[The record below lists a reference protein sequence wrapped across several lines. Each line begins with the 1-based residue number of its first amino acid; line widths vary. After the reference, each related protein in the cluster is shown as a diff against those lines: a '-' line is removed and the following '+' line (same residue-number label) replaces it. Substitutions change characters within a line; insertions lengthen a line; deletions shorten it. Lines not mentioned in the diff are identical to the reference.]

1 MASLNVSKRE
11 KQNGVEHTA
20 LPNQWMPNN
29 PAERGVVRHPQTRQA
44 SYRRGGGAGKCAVC
58 KLKREKGKK
67 KKKKKRKKK
76 EMIHDENFV
85 LWKVRGSQA
94 G

>member
-67 KKKKKRKKK
+67 KKKKKEK
-76 EMIHDENFV
+76 EERDEP
-85 LWKVRGSQA
+85 R
-94 G
+94 

>member
-1 MASLNVSKRE
+1 MASMNVSKRE

-29 PAERGVVRHPQTRQA
+29 LAERGVVRHPQARQA

-58 KLKREKGKK
+58 KLKREKKK
-67 KKKKKRKKK
+67 KKEEEER
-76 EMIHDENFV
+76 DDP
-85 LWKVRGSQA
+85 
-94 G
+94 

>member
-29 PAERGVVRHPQTRQA
+29 PAERGVVRHPQTLHA
-44 SYRRGGGAGKCAVC
+44 SNSWGGAAVKCAVC
-58 KLKREKGKK
+58 KLNRGKVKK
-67 KKKKKRKKK
+67 KKKKKRERRK
-76 EMIHDENFV
+76 
-85 LWKVRGSQA
+85 R
-94 G
+94 